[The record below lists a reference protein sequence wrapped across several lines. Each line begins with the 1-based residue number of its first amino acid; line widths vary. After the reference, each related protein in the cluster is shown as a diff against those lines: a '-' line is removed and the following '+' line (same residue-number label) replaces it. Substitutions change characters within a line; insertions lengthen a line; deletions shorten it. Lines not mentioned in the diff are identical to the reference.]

1 MFIYSSYRSFGIHSR
16 LNAYSPK
23 VKLPVLS
30 PRNSTSLMSPRNRR
44 SIIRNRSSPP
54 TLSPFARHTK
64 SATSSPVVTVRV
76 APSQP
81 FSPFRSTMQDPTGK
95 SQTPSRHHGMSH
107 VAAVGMNVSLPNK
120 MSSFSRPNDINN
132 QSCVRQS
139 ESGDK
144 IDSRRVLAVL
154 QELSRSRKRTRERER
169 GKRFLGDCRDHGVHN
184 TGTYKL
190 VEIHHFSFFI
200 DLNSILSS

>member
-1 MFIYSSYRSFGIHSR
+1 MLQIYLLDFFNIKRIFNYRSFGIPSR
-16 LNAYSPK
+16 LHGYSPK

-44 SIIRNRSSPP
+44 SMIRNRSSPP
-54 TLSPFARHTK
+54 SLSPFSRHTR
-64 SATSSPVVTVRV
+64 SATNSPVVTVRV

-95 SQTPSRHHGMSH
+95 TQPPSRHHGLSQT
-107 VAAVGMNVSLPNK
+107 AGSGMNVSLPPGNK
-120 MSSFSRPNDINN
+120 MSSLPRANDMNS
-132 QSCVRQS
+132 QSCVQQS

-144 IDSRRVLAVL
+144 IDPRRVLAVL

-169 GKRFLGDCRDHGVHN
+169 GKRLMADCRDHGVHSAGN
-184 TGTYKL
+184 NQR
-190 VEIHHFSFFI
+190 IS
-200 DLNSILSS
+200 